1 MEASDKKRTI
11 CQVVTLLAVAHQVE
25 VTTVLLEAYYLALK
39 DLPDDQI
46 SQRGEWLLKTSAYF
60 PKPAEFRD
68 SSSAE
73 DDAPEAY
80 RILNDAIARHG
91 YMRHVDF
98 EDKAI
103 NAAVRSLGGWQAAC
117 DVTDEQEP
125 FYRARFIK
133 AYLSYRRAGVGDEA
147 GKCLSG
153 ASEADRVKRLP
164 DGTIIEQAVTKREV
178 KCTTTQSASRQNLI
192 EAKGANA

>member
-1 MEASDKKRTI
+1 
-11 CQVVTLLAVAHQVE
+11 VTHQVE
-25 VTTVLLEAYYLALK
+25 VTTVLLEAYYLALR

-46 SQRGEWLLKTSAYF
+46 SQRGELLLKTSTYF

-80 RILNDAIARHG
+80 RILNQAISQHG

-98 EDKAI
+98 DDKAI

-178 KCTTTQSASRQNLI
+178 KCTTTQSSSRQSLI
-192 EAKGANA
+192 EASGSNA